1 MTTAHQVPAP
11 TETVGEYNFAVVE
24 HLHASGSGAA
34 SFSLTRCRTY
44 EDGSLGRQVS
54 YGLSGFDDF
63 ESARE
68 FGLAW
73 CRGTE
78 ESQTA

>member
-11 TETVGEYNFAVVE
+11 AETVGNFNLVIVE
-24 HLHASGSGAA
+24 HLHASGCGAA

-44 EDGSLGRQVS
+44 EDGSLGRKVS

-68 FGLAW
+68 FGHAW
-73 CRGTE
+73 CRESE
-78 ESQTA
+78 EPQSA